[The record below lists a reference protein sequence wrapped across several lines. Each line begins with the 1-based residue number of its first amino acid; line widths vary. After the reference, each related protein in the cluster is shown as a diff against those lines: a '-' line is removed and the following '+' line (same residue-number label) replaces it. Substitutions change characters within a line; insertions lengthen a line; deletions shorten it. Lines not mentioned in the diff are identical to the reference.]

1 VLFYYNRKKVLKC
14 RPKEM
19 LIGSNTSIEM
29 SSIRQ
34 LIVLY
39 YLPQVAGDVKSV
51 AIAKLMVLHDELKNH
66 RAIL

>member
-1 VLFYYNRKKVLKC
+1 
-14 RPKEM
+14 M